1 MARSINTIVAL
12 LDAEQANQTALSGL
26 NSPSNSA
33 IYTLFKY
40 IVATQMYLQETLW
53 DIFKADLEAKI
64 KTAAVGSAAWLQSK
78 VLEFQYDSK
87 KHHQNQN
94 QKRGYCY

>member
-64 KTAAVGSAAWLQSK
+64 KTAAVGSLSVTLA
-78 VLEFQYDSK
+78 
-87 KHHQNQN
+87 
-94 QKRGYCY
+94 